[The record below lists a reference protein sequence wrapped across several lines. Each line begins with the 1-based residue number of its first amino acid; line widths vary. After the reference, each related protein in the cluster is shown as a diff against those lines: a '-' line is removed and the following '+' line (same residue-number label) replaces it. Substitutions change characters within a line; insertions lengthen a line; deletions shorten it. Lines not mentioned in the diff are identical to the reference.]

1 MDQETRWLA
10 RYKEVVD
17 FIKKNKRNPSKYN
30 LEHRDMYNWLK
41 ANRKLVNA
49 RKLKAE
55 RVGQFKELLAL
66 CEENRRKNQYI

>member
-1 MDQETRWLA
+1 MTQEERWLA

-41 ANRKLVNA
+41 ANRK
-49 RKLKAE
+49 
-55 RVGQFKELLAL
+55 QS
-66 CEENRRKNQYI
+66 